1 MPVWVTFAPLKKYK
15 IINDP
20 IYGFIQIPNDLVFAL
35 IEHPYYQRLRRI
47 KQLGMTYLVYPGSN
61 HTRFHHALGAMHLA
75 TEAIETLRFKG
86 SDITDDE
93 ANGVLI
99 AVLLHDIGH
108 GPFSHA
114 LESSIVSGIHHEEL
128 SALFMQRLNEEFEG
142 QLTTAIDI
150 FNDRYPKKFLH
161 QLVSSQL
168 DMDRLDYLSR
178 DSFFTGVSEGV
189 ISYDRIIKMLD
200 VVDDTLVVEA
210 KGIYSVEKFIIARRL
225 MYWQVYLHKTV
236 LAAESVLVN
245 ILKRAREL
253 AFLGED
259 VFGTTALKT
268 FLTKVV
274 TIEDFRDNPKYLD
287 LFSQLDDYDIMA
299 SLKEWCNNSDR
310 ILSFLSKN
318 LVNRSLF
325 KIEIQ
330 NNAFNRADIEAVK
343 ARTKKVFGLTN
354 NEINY
359 FVMHDSITN
368 SAYSPQSEQ
377 ISIKYKDGT
386 VKDIATASDQY
397 NIQSL
402 AKTVQK
408 YYLIYPKQI
417 LNPKYNEG
425 S

>member
-75 TEAIETLRFKG
+75 SEAVEALRFKG
-86 SDITDDE
+86 QEITDDE

-128 SALFMQRLNEEFEG
+128 SALFMQRLNEEFDG

-274 TIEDFRDNPKYLD
+274 TIEDFRDNPHYLD

-299 SLKEWCNNSDR
+299 SLKEWCNHSDR

-330 NNAFNRADIEAVK
+330 NNAFNRADINEVK
-343 ARTKKVFGLTN
+343 MRTKKVFGLTN

-425 S
+425 